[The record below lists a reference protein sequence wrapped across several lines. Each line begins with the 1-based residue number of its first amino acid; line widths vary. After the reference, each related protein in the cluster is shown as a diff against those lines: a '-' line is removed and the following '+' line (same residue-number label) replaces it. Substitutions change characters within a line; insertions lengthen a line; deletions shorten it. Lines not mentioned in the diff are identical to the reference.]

1 MKGYKMTTEEII
13 KKAREIGLSEE
24 EISKFIENEAVA
36 KKYGFE
42 DEYSSVNV
50 KIDKKKQALIE
61 NGALE
66 EEVFLDDEEDE
77 CDCGCED
84 CHCGDCECDECHCED
99 ECDDDD
105 CDCHC
110 HHHHN

>member
-1 MKGYKMTTEEII
+1 MTTEEII
-13 KKAREIGLSEE
+13 KKAREMGLSED

-50 KIDKKKQALIE
+50 KIDKKMQAMIE
-61 NGALE
+61 SGLSE
-66 EEVFLDDEEDE
+66 EEVFACDDEDDCE
-77 CDCGCED
+77 CCHDDCGCE
-84 CHCGDCECDECHCED
+84 ECH
-99 ECDDDD
+99 CDDDD

>member
-1 MKGYKMTTEEII
+1 MTTEEII
-13 KKAREIGLSEE
+13 KKARELGLSEE
-24 EISKFIENEAVA
+24 EISKFVENEAIA

-50 KIDKKKQALIE
+50 KIDKKKQAMME
-61 NGALE
+61 AGVSE
-66 EEVFLDDEEDE
+66 EEAFAEEDE

-84 CHCGDCECDECHCED
+84 CHCGDCECEDHC
-99 ECDDDD
+99 CDDD
-105 CDCHC
+105 CCC

>member
-1 MKGYKMTTEEII
+1 MTTEEII
-13 KKAREIGLSEE
+13 KKAKELGLSEE
-24 EISKFIENEAVA
+24 EISKFIENESIA

-50 KIDKKKQALIE
+50 KIDKKKQSMIE
-61 NGALE
+61 AGASDEILS
-66 EEVFLDDEEDE
+66 DEEDE

-84 CHCGDCECDECHCED
+84 CHCVDCECDECHCKD

-110 HHHHN
+110 HHHHS